1 MFFLKLSRS
10 ESVRSVTTF
19 SIFFFLSF
27 YSVQAEVGLRL
38 PQPRSS
44 LAPIVYKQQT
54 SVASVCD
61 ILSYKIINYPRSFS
75 HSISIDS
82 SGKWVTITHRAYN
95 RDIRIPRR
103 LTLENYLSERSHIEN
118 LTLWKEYVLLSLSGS
133 RYQTQGGGGITIESP
148 EIRSR
153 TFRQIFGG
161 ETLSLNV
168 TGRITIDGNM
178 RNEKRSQVKTAFN
191 RAPNTSFTMKQTQ
204 QFTVEGKIG
213 ENVSILVDQDSERP
227 FEFENA
233 FRLEYSSDEDGILKS
248 LRAGNI
254 SLSLPSTQFVTFS
267 AQNSGLFGIKS
278 EFKIGRLDITAI
290 ASIEKGEKKKLSL
303 TGGKQEES
311 FQIQDYQYRRYTYFF
326 LDSTYRTNYMN
337 INENGIHF
345 YDLDNYIT
353 DINVYM
359 SGNVN
364 DEIQGYAVLDPMHPD
379 TSLQAK
385 SDLSCYPG
393 HFVRLDP
400 SEYYLSRELGF
411 IALNTPVQENTV
423 LAVAYRD
430 SSGNVYGS
438 LPADVNVTDNI
449 FKLIKPENSRP
460 TDETWD
466 LEWKNVYYLGG
477 RDIEQEGFDLKIYY
491 KSPSGID
498 STSTEINGEPKG
510 YLNIF
515 GLDNYNEDGKAIPN
529 DIIDIDPNILSLSRG
544 ELIFPHLRPF
554 APEEGEQN
562 VKLPEDKR
570 AETIYTETVQSN
582 IIKESKFYLMVN
594 SSRRSTN
601 YSLGFNV
608 IEGTEEV
615 FLNGR
620 RLQSGSDYTINYM
633 TGQLVLLNE
642 EASNPDAN
650 IEINYESQRM
660 FAVDKKTLM
669 GARAEYTLWE
679 ESSQRSFIGATL
691 LYLDQNTLDR
701 RIRVGRESPMQ
712 NIVWGANAAFQFKP
726 DFMTR
731 ALDYLPL
738 LEAEAPSNFSL
749 EAEIAQVLPNPNT
762 LNSEATDDPDGVAYL
777 DDFESSKRET
787 PLGINYGG
795 WRLSSPP
802 TTHPDSAKNDYMYSK
817 GRLIWYSPYGGV
829 PIQHI
834 WPDREVTTNF
844 GGSTTQNVLTLQ
856 FSPNDT
862 LDDKKNSWG
871 GIQKALSSGYADQT
885 DSRFLELWI
894 QGNSGC
900 LHVDLG
906 QVSEDAIPNQSLN
919 TEDKKVDGYYY
930 NNILDEGEDT
940 GIDGVFGDDPTD
952 SYFHPHEK
960 ADIVNG
966 EASPYDFWD
975 INNNGTKEPNE
986 PWSYDDWQYESR
998 STDYTQINGTEKN
1011 EKAFE
1016 TRYPDTEDINGNGNV
1031 DLTNDYFEY
1040 SFHIDPSSPYIAGGH
1055 NEHGGWWL
1063 YRIPLNEP
1071 TKIVGNPDWSRIKHV
1086 RLWINGVDESTA
1098 ITFAEINLVGNEWK
1112 LLGVMTEG
1120 DSTYQLIE
1128 DSTMTMTVIN
1138 THDNPGYVSPPGVE
1152 GVIDPIQQIR
1162 SKEQSLVIK
1171 VNNLSPGATATAQ
1184 KQFYEPEN
1192 LINYRTLKMY
1202 VHGGDHTHILT
1213 SDSVEF
1219 FLQLGSDTK
1228 NEHYYEVRFL
1238 VQNGWN
1244 LEKNSI
1250 EVDFETL
1257 SRLKLEMQ
1265 STGKESISEIQ
1276 PNGHTITIRGNPSL
1290 TNTRWLIAGIKNHG
1304 PDPLTD
1310 EIWLD
1315 ELRISNVRK
1324 DKGVAMRVSGN
1335 IALSDFML
1343 MNGNYTRK
1351 DADFHTVNEQFG
1363 GGSNTYG
1370 GNINTSVQLH
1380 KLLPTQ
1386 WGLSIPL
1393 TANYAK
1399 SIQTP
1404 KFKPGSDVLVNKN
1417 TTPDSILIKEIQ
1429 TRSETMSMNISF
1441 RKQTQSRNF
1450 WTRYLIDPISGSL
1463 NYKETNN
1470 KNPQTLYSKNTA
1482 YGGSFA
1488 YNLSFSGQNYWEPF
1502 KWMGQNGIL
1511 KRIAQM
1517 KFYYLPSRISLQM
1530 NGSESENDTKS
1541 LVGIGEPV
1549 NKASVTRTFSTE
1561 LKPFNALSFS
1571 YTNGLISNMKHA
1583 RWVDIVRSLEPGE
1596 ATSKTQNIS
1605 TDFRPAFFS
1614 WLTHNFR
1621 YSSNYQ
1627 WTDNPEI
1634 INRGTGT
1641 NARVS
1646 TSFNINGQFNPRRLI
1661 QALRKQPS
1669 SQNPTPRQPVIRSQT
1684 DEEEGDDDNQEEEA
1698 GEKKPF
1704 PLFSLFSLLGKA
1716 IEKMDAISITFTES
1730 KSANHYGILGTPTF
1744 AYQIGTTLDPGVTFS
1759 ENVTQRPSTTKN
1771 RTISLRTN
1779 LNITSRLSTSLDY
1792 NFTDSENQSTQTTGS
1807 IKKSA
1812 FLLKD
1817 KVIPLPNWSVTWR
1830 GLEKFPLFSHLARSV
1845 SLSHTFDGTTTQYWN
1860 ETRNDTTRVIT
1871 SKDFRPLLG
1880 LSFTFLNGMTANLQY
1895 TKTETIEREKKY
1907 GQRRTKK
1914 IGTSITVTVKYSKR
1928 GGFNIPFLGSTKLD
1942 NNIDFSLSYTRR
1954 SDSQLQS
1961 LTETSAYTEITKSK
1975 NWSLQPRITYTF
1987 SRTVQGGAYFEIGE
2001 REDKITGI
2009 TTIKAF
2015 GLNAVISLMGN

>member
-1 MFFLKLSRS
+1 M
-10 ESVRSVTTF
+10 TTF
-19 SIFFFLSF
+19 SIFFFLPVF
-27 YSVQAEVGLRL
+27 SVQAEIGLRL

-44 LAPIVYKQQT
+44 LAPVVYTRQT
-54 SVASVCD
+54 SVAS
-61 ILSYKIINYPRSFS
+61 IGNMLSNKFINYPRSFS
-75 HSISIDS
+75 HSISIDPN
-82 SGKWVTITHRAYN
+82 GRWVTITQRAYN
-95 RDIRIPRR
+95 RNIRIPRR
-103 LTLENYLSERSHIEN
+103 LTLEEYLSESSSIKN
-118 LTLWKEYVLLSLSGS
+118 SNLWKEYVLLSLTGS
-133 RYQTQGGGGITIESP
+133 RYQTQDGRGITIESP

-153 TFRQIFGG
+153 AFRQIFGG

-278 EFKIGRLDITAI
+278 EFKIGKLDITAI

-303 TGGKQEES
+303 PGGKQEES
-311 FQIQDYQYRRYTYFF
+311 SQIQDYQYRRYTYFF
-326 LDSTYRTNYMN
+326 LDCTYRANYMN
-337 INENGIHF
+337 IDENGNHR
-345 YDLDNYIT
+345 YSLDNYIT
-353 DINVYM
+353 DINVYI

-364 DEIQGYAVLDPMHPD
+364 DEIQGYAVLDPVNPD

-385 SDLSCYPG
+385 SDLSCYAG
-393 HFVRLDP
+393 HFIRLDP

-438 LPADVNVTDNI
+438 LPADVNATDNI
-449 FKLIKPENSRP
+449 FKLIKPEESRP

-466 LEWKNVYYLGG
+466 LEWKNVYYLGN

-498 STSTEINGEPKG
+498 STSTMVNGEPKG

-515 GLDNYNEDGKAIPN
+515 DLDNYNEDGKPTPN

-562 VKLPEDKR
+562 VKLPDDKR
-570 AETIYTETVQSN
+570 AEAIYTETVQSN
-582 IIKESKFYLMVN
+582 IIKESKFYLVVN
-594 SSRRSTN
+594 SARRSTN

-679 ESSQRSFIGATL
+679 ESNQRSFIGATL

-701 RIRVGRESPMQ
+701 RIQISRERDSPMQ
-712 NIVWGANAAFQFKP
+712 NIVWGANAALQFKP

-738 LEAEAPSNFSL
+738 LEAESPSSLSL
-749 EAEIAQVLPNPNT
+749 EAEIAQVIPNPNT
-762 LNSEATDDPDGVAYL
+762 LNSEATGDPDGVAYL
-777 DDFESSKRET
+777 DDFESAKREI
-787 PLGINYGG
+787 PLGVNYGG

-802 TTHPDSAKNDYMYSK
+802 TTHPDSAKNDYMYRK

-844 GGSTTQNVLTLQ
+844 GGSTTQNVLTLE

-862 LDDKKNSWG
+862 LDNKKNSWG

-894 QGNSGC
+894 QGNSGR

-930 NNILDEGEDT
+930 NNILDENEDT
-940 GIDGVFGDDPTD
+940 GIDGIFGDDPAD
-952 SYFHPHEK
+952 SYFHPHE
-960 ADIVNG
+960 AASIVNG
-966 EASPYDFWD
+966 EADPYDFWD

-986 PWSYDDWQYESR
+986 PWSYDNWQYESR
-998 STDYTQINGTEKN
+998 STDYTRINGTENNK
-1011 EKAFE
+1011 KAFE
-1016 TRYPDTEDINGNGNV
+1016 TLYPNTEDMNGNGNV

-1040 SFHIDPSSPYIAGGH
+1040 SLDIDPSSPYIAGGH
-1055 NEHGGWWL
+1055 NDHGGWWL
-1063 YRIPLNEP
+1063 YRIPLAEP

-1086 RLWINGVDESTA
+1086 RLWIDGTDESTTV
-1098 ITFAEINLVGNEWK
+1098 TFAEINLVGNEWK
-1112 LLGVMTEG
+1112 LLGIKAEG

-1138 THDNPGYVSPPGVE
+1138 THDNPEYVSPPGVE
-1152 GVIDPIQQIR
+1152 GIIDPIQQIR

-1171 VNNLSPGATATAQ
+1171 VNNLLPRATAIAQ
-1184 KQFYEPEN
+1184 KQFYQPEN

-1202 VHGGDHTHILT
+1202 VHGGDYTHMLT

-1238 VQNGWN
+1238 VQDGWN
-1244 LEKNSI
+1244 PGKNSI
-1250 EVDFETL
+1250 DVDFETL

-1265 STGKESISEIQ
+1265 STGKDSISEIQ
-1276 PNGHTITIRGNPSL
+1276 PNGHIITIRGNPSL
-1290 TNTRWLIAGIKNHG
+1290 TNTRWLIAGIKNR
-1304 PDPLTD
+1304 DSDLLTD
-1310 EIWLD
+1310 EVWLD

-1335 IALSDFML
+1335 IALSDFISIH
-1343 MNGNYTRK
+1343 GNYTRK

-1363 GGSNTYG
+1363 GGSNSYG
-1370 GNINTSVQLH
+1370 GNLNTSVQLH

-1386 WGLSIPL
+1386 LGLSIPL

-1404 KFKPGSDVLVNKN
+1404 KFKPGSDVLVNEN
-1417 TTPDSILIKEIQ
+1417 TTPDSLLKKEIQ

-1450 WTRYLIDPISGSL
+1450 WIRYLIDPVSGSL
-1463 NYKETNN
+1463 NYKQTNN
-1470 KNPQTLYSKNTA
+1470 KNPQNLYSKNES
-1482 YGGSFA
+1482 YGGSLN
-1488 YNLSFSGQNYWEPF
+1488 YNLSFGNQNYWEPF

-1511 KRIAQM
+1511 RRIAQM
-1517 KFYYLPSRISLQM
+1517 KFYYLPTRISLQM
-1530 NGSESENDTKS
+1530 NGSDVVNDTKS
-1541 LVGIGEPV
+1541 LAGIGEPV
-1549 NKASVTRTFSTE
+1549 YKANLTRTFSTE

-1571 YTNGLISNMKHA
+1571 YSNGLTSNMKNVHWA
-1583 RWVDIVRSLEPGE
+1583 DIVRSFEPGE
-1596 ATSKTQNIS
+1596 AISKTQGIS
-1605 TDFRPAFFS
+1605 TDIRPSFFS

-1621 YSSNYQ
+1621 YSSNYN
-1627 WTDNPEI
+1627 WTDNPEMR
-1634 INRGTGT
+1634 NRSTGT
-1641 NARVS
+1641 NARVN

-1661 QALRKQPS
+1661 QALRGQPS
-1669 SQNPTPRQPVIRSQT
+1669 SQSPTPRRPVVRNQT
-1684 DEEEGDDDNQEEEA
+1684 EGEEEGADNQEEETD
-1698 GEKKPF
+1698 EKKPF
-1704 PLFSLFSLLGKA
+1704 PLFSFFSFLGKA
-1716 IEKMDAISITFTES
+1716 IEKMDAISITFTET
-1730 KSANHYGILGTPTF
+1730 KSANHYGILGTPSF
-1744 AYQIGTTLDPGVTFS
+1744 AYQIGTTLDPGVEFS
-1759 ENVTQRPSTTKN
+1759 ENVTQRMSANQN

-1792 NFTDSENQSTQTTGS
+1792 NFTDSENRSTQITGS

-1817 KVIPLPNWSVTWR
+1817 KAIPLPNWSFTWR
-1830 GLEKFPLFSHLARSV
+1830 GLEKLPLFSRFARSV

-1860 ETRNDTTRVIT
+1860 ETRNDTTRIRT
-1871 SKDFRPLLG
+1871 DRNFRPLLG
-1880 LSFTFLNGMTANLQY
+1880 LSLTLLNGMTANIQY
-1895 TKTETIEREKKY
+1895 TKTESVEKEKKY

-1914 IGTSITVTVKYSKR
+1914 MGTSITVTVKYSKR
-1928 GGFNIPFLGSTKLD
+1928 GGFSIPFLGSTKLN

-1961 LTETSAYTEITKSK
+1961 LTEATAYTEITKSK

-1987 SRTVQGGAYFEIGE
+1987 SRTVQGGAYFDIGQ
-2001 REDKITGI
+2001 REDKITGK

-2015 GLNAVISLMGN
+2015 GLNVVITLMGN